1 MPRGADG
8 FTLVELLAVLAILG
22 ILAALVYPSYTHQ
35 MVKARRLEA
44 QLALLEAMQRQ
55 EQYRAL
61 HHSYVAFSLD
71 AGDGGGAESAGAA
84 QFPTWSGQDAA
95 ASAYELD
102 GYPCD
107 GQDISQCI
115 ELRARPGTANVDTGF
130 ADPDCGV
137 LTIDSTGRQTASG
150 PSSRCWP

>member
-1 MPRGADG
+1 MKRADG

-22 ILAALVYPSYTHQ
+22 ILAALVYPSYTQ
-35 MVKARRLEA
+35 QIVKARRLEA
-44 QLALLEAMQRQ
+44 QLALLDAMQRQ

-61 HHSYVAFSLD
+61 HHAYIAFSID
-71 AGDGGGAESAGAA
+71 AGDADAG
-84 QFPTWSGQDAA
+84 QFPTWSGNSAT

-102 GYPCD
+102 GYACP
-107 GQDISQCI
+107 GHDIAQCI
-115 ELRARPGTANVDTGF
+115 ELRAQPGTANVDAGF

-150 PSSRCWP
+150 PSPRCWP